1 MKTTKIKYTKKM
13 NEFLSK
19 YGLESK
25 PVKFGKFTP
34 EMIQFFQDQN
44 DKYDFTIED
53 PPVSGSFRDDVMEY
67 GEMTNSDYFID

>member
-13 NEFLSK
+13 NEFLAK
-19 YGLESK
+19 YGLKSK

-34 EMIQFFQDQN
+34 EMIKFFQEQN

-53 PPVSGSFRDDVMEY
+53 PPVSGSIKDDVMEY
-67 GEMTNSDYFID
+67 G